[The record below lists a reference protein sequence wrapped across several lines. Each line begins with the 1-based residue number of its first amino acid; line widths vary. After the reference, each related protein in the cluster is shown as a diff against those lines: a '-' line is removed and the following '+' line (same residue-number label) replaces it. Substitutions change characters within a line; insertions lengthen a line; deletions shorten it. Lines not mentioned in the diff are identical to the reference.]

1 MRNCVV
7 VTPVYYRRYLDATVK
22 SVISNSCDLIL
33 VNDSS
38 VPLEVKQ
45 PGVSVLD
52 NGRNLG
58 VGVSRDRG
66 VALATSRG
74 YDFIGFVDA
83 DSILSATWKREID
96 TVLQNDAVLGVSGLA
111 LNPNQRSRIAR
122 IKFLFKQYGRR
133 TGVPFQIDCS
143 MFKREAFQTANF
155 GGLRIGEDSY
165 FMHHIDMSRTRV
177 CESAISYHHEVDSA
191 RAFFRK
197 EIVGAFFS
205 LSKPLSVVK
214 GFLMTPYTCAKMA
227 ALRKKSPD
235 YPAAA
240 LVWAI
245 RQIVWS
251 IAFVA
256 GWIGG
261 YRSTVSHASR

>member
-1 MRNCVV
+1 MRKCAI
-7 VTPVYYRRYLDATVK
+7 VTPVYYRRYLDGTIR
-22 SVISNSCDLIL
+22 SVVSNGCDLIL

-38 VPLEVKQ
+38 LPLEVKH

-58 VGVSRDRG
+58 VGISRDRG
-66 VALATSRG
+66 VALALSRG
-74 YDFIGFVDA
+74 YEFIGFVDA
-83 DSILSATWKREID
+83 DSIVSHTWKSEID
-96 TVLQNDAVLGVSGLA
+96 KVLQNNAVLGVSGLA

-143 MFKREAFQTANF
+143 MFKREVFRTANF
-155 GGLRIGEDSY
+155 GGRRIGEDSY

-177 CESAISYHHEVDSA
+177 CESAISYHHEVDTA

-197 EIVGAFFS
+197 EIVGAFYS
-205 LSKPLSVVK
+205 LSTPVSIAK
-214 GFLMTPYTCAKMA
+214 GVLLTPYTCTKMA

-251 IAFVA
+251 IAFVS

-261 YRSTVSHASR
+261 YRSSMSRAWR